1 MTTPTTKKTRAKAPA
16 MTVIVPQ
23 NKTEAA
29 QQLYR
34 LGIAL
39 REHTRL
45 TTELNDK
52 IAALTKAAQPQLDHL
67 KAQAENWQTGLQ
79 TWCEANR
86 ATLLADGGKTGE
98 LVTGKVGWRN
108 RPPSVTV
115 RGVEDVLQQLRDQ
128 QLYRFIREK
137 FEVNKEAVLNDPE
150 AVANVKGLTVV
161 TDVEDFFVV
170 PFEATT

>member
-1 MTTPTTKKTRAKAPA
+1 MNTPTTKKTRAKAPA
-16 MTVIVPQ
+16 MRATVPQ
-23 NKTEAA
+23 TKEDATRQIYE
-29 QQLYR
+29 
-34 LGIAL
+34 LGIVL
-39 REHTRL
+39 RAHQRMTAD
-45 TTELNDK
+45 LNDK
-52 IAALTKAAQPQLDHL
+52 IAALTKDAQPGLDRL
-67 KAQAENWQTGLQ
+67 KAQAESLQAGLQ
-79 TWCEANR
+79 TFCEANR
-86 ATLLADGGKTGE
+86 DSLLKGGGKTAKFI
-98 LVTGKVGWRN
+98 TGDAGWRI

-115 RGVEDVLQQLRDQ
+115 RGVDDVLQQLRDQ